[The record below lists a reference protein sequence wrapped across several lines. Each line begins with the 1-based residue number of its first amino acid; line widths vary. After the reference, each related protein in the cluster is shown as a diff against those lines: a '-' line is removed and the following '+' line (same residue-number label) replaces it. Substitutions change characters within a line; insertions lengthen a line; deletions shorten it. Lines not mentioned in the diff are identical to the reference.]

1 MKIVK
6 IIIFFFRYL
15 VPNKSTL
22 FFISLTIYPL
32 CEITLL
38 TVEYCLERLIFRRF
52 FIRNEFLYFL
62 FYRTKFQKN
71 LCLPF
76 SSIH

>member
-15 VPNKSTL
+15 VPNKVPC

-52 FIRNEFLYFL
+52 L
-62 FYRTKFQKN
+62 
-71 LCLPF
+71 
-76 SSIH
+76 

>member
-15 VPNKSTL
+15 VPNKVSCF

-38 TVEYCLERLIFRRF
+38 TVEYRLERLIFRRF
-52 FIRNEFLYFL
+52 L
-62 FYRTKFQKN
+62 
-71 LCLPF
+71 
-76 SSIH
+76 

>member
-15 VPNKSTL
+15 VQIKYL
-22 FFISLTIYPL
+22 VFISLTIYPL

-38 TVEYCLERLIFRRF
+38 TVEYRLERLIFRRF
-52 FIRNEFLYFL
+52 L
-62 FYRTKFQKN
+62 
-71 LCLPF
+71 
-76 SSIH
+76 